1 LQQRTLGHWTLELL
15 MIDSLL
21 NLLFRCAH
29 RRLTRPITPM
39 SGPGKPS
46 GETYVVCLDCGKQFA
61 YEWSEMRI
69 GKAIHTSPAKGVLPP
84 DLPRPRSAKVKFALV
99 GSALPLA
106 VIIGNALRS
115 KRNRK
120 PAPPEPKP

>member
-1 LQQRTLGHWTLELL
+1 

-21 NLLFRCAH
+21 NLLFRCPH

-61 YEWSEMRI
+61 YEWNQMRI
-69 GKAIHTSPAKGVLPP
+69 GKPIAKSPATGVLPP
-84 DLPRPRSAKVKFALV
+84 DLPKPRAAKVKYALL
-99 GSALPLA
+99 GSALPLTVVLA
-106 VIIGNALRS
+106 NALRS
-115 KRNRK
+115 KRK
-120 PAPPEPKP
+120 PEPPAGEPEKR